1 MTFPRQ
7 QYWHWLP
14 FLLPG
19 ALPDPRMEPGS
30 PALTGGFFTTELPRK
45 PIIKL
50 RVVLYNHIQGAMGE
64 IATNPTWEIT
74 LLFGESRGQRSLAG
88 YSPWGCKKSNTT
100 DRLSLTQLT
109 KVRRNFSGKEG
120 VKEYPKLG
128 DTAHAK
134 VLRHGRLCCP
144 QDTMRS
150 PIMQKSAVLGVRRH
164 SRDRAQQ
171 MKSRS

>member
-19 ALPDPRMEPGS
+19 DLPDPRMEPGS

-50 RVVLYNHIQGAMGE
+50 SVVLYNHIQGAMGE

-88 YSPWGCKKSNTT
+88 YSP
-100 DRLSLTQLT
+100 
-109 KVRRNFSGKEG
+109 
-120 VKEYPKLG
+120 
-128 DTAHAK
+128 
-134 VLRHGRLCCP
+134 
-144 QDTMRS
+144 
-150 PIMQKSAVLGVRRH
+150 
-164 SRDRAQQ
+164 
-171 MKSRS
+171 